1 MKIKNRFGIRSAI
14 AATLV
19 VAASVPAL
27 AAGPDLSSMTT
38 AVDFGTVTTAIL
50 AVGASLIVVYI
61 AFKGVKML
69 ISAVRGG

>member
-1 MKIKNRFGIRSAI
+1 MKMKNRFGIRSAI

-19 VAASVPAL
+19 AAASVPAL

>member
-1 MKIKNRFGIRSAI
+1 MKMKNRFAIRSAI
-14 AATLV
+14 AATLIA
-19 VAASVPAL
+19 AASVPAL